1 MAPKLPPAGLR
12 LNASKPESMLGA
24 MILAPVHSDNRRKRR
39 IERAPPRGARLQDP
53 MRGAQRRRAEA
64 CRRRLALP
72 GQSGT
77 GGLINPL

>member
-39 IERAPPRGARLQDP
+39 IERAPPGARLQDP